1 MIELIRKAQPQF
13 KANLHAHSNLSDGA
27 LTPEEMKK
35 VYKEK
40 GYSILALTDHNYPLP
55 HNDMTEAD
63 FLMLTGY
70 EANIKN
76 ADATRYTPEVHLCLY
91 ARDPENRTYIGYD
104 SQAPRYVRFIKDP
117 ENVRFIPTKSP
128 RVYTSEYINEFIESA
143 KEHGYIVAHNHY
155 AWSLESEAQVLEYKG
170 LFSMEICNGGCWL
183 VGNLEYNAALY
194 DKMLRR
200 GMRIFCHG
208 TDDNHNVY
216 QEGPECDS
224 FVAYTYVLADEL
236 TYDSVFSA
244 LEKGDFY
251 ASRGPQIHSL
261 TMDGRHARIECS
273 NAKVI
278 YAYFGGKDALFR
290 YAPKGES
297 LTVAEFDIREDAP
310 YVRFSVFDEYGN
322 SADTRGYFADELGW
336 NQ

>member
-1 MIELIRKAQPQF
+1 MIELIRKAKPQF
-13 KANLHAHSNLSDGA
+13 KANLHAHSKISDGR

-35 VYKEK
+35 IYREK
-40 GYSILALTDHNYPLP
+40 GYSILCITDHNIPCP
-55 HNDMTEAD
+55 HSDLTEKD

-70 EANIKN
+70 EADIRDDVEGKTTYLPT
-76 ADATRYTPEVHLCLY
+76 AHLCLY
-91 ARDPENRTYIGYD
+91 ARDPENRTLIWFDEARFNGAD
-104 SQAPRYVRFIKDP
+104 DPRRALNVAPP
-117 ENVRFIPTKSP
+117 CP
-128 RVYTSEYINEFIESA
+128 RSYTPDYINAFIQTA
-143 KEHGYIVAHNHY
+143 KQNGYIVAHNHF
-155 AWSLESEAQVLEYKG
+155 AWSLEPEAQVLAYEG